1 VGLSNESHYEIKI
14 IVNYFFCNH
23 IIVAFIIGCDII
35 IFMSKKGKLIERL
48 LSKPKDFTYDELRT
62 LLTHL
67 GYEESQTGKTSGS
80 IVAFIHNDS
89 KHIIRL
95 HKPHPN
101 NELKQ
106 YQLEQ
111 IIDELKLR
119 RLI

>member
-1 VGLSNESHYEIKI
+1 
-14 IVNYFFCNH
+14 
-23 IIVAFIIGCDII
+23 
-35 IFMSKKGKLIERL
+35 MSKDDKLIKRL
-48 LSKPKDFTYDELRT
+48 LSKPKDFTYNELRK

-67 GYEESQTGKTSGS
+67 GYEESQSGKTSGS
-80 IVAFIHNDS
+80 RVAFIHKDS

-106 YQLEQ
+106 YQIEQ
-111 IIDELKLR
+111 IIDELKSR